1 MAPHILVVDD
11 DNAIRKLARMVLE
24 DVGYAVSEAADGAV
38 ALTYLRERPERLVV
52 TLDLRMPRMDGR
64 QVLETVAADPTL
76 ANHRAYILITANAD
90 MVSPPFSD
98 LLAHLR
104 VPVLTKPFSVGE
116 LLQAVA
122 EAANRLDTE
131 SAAM

>member
-76 ANHRAYILITANAD
+76 ANHRAYILITANVD

>member
-64 QVLETVAADPTL
+64 QALETVAADPTL
-76 ANHRAYILITANAD
+76 ANHRAYILITANVD

-104 VPVLTKPFSVGE
+104 IPVLTKPFSVGE
-116 LLQAVA
+116 LHQAVA